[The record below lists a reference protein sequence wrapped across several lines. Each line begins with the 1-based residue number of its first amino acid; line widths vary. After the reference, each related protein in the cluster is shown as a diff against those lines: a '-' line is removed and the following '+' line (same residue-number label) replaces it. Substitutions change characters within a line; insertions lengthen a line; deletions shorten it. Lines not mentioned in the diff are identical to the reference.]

1 MSNCPP
7 WGSAPVVK
15 LFPQFPQFSVS
26 PPRDPGSDPRSASST
41 CAGVGKKC
49 LASKN
54 WFICSP
60 IHHYQCQNHDDLINT
75 NTKLTGRWLSLCA
88 EVLFSIASLYP
99 RRHLLLLIDPANK
112 DETWPNMAMNSLVWL
127 TPWMDMMMRK
137 IYGHVDDNN
146 I

>member
-54 WFICSP
+54 CSFVHQST
-60 IHHYQCQNHDDLINT
+60 IISVKIMMIWLIWKT
-75 NTKLTGRWLSLCA
+75 NRAMAFSLRWSSLLNRVTISPPPSPPSDRPWWRWRWDQMTKYGD
-88 EVLFSIASLYP
+88 EKFSMIDPLDGYDYEENIRP
-99 RRHLLLLIDPANK
+99 RR
-112 DETWPNMAMNSLVWL
+112 WW
-127 TPWMDMMMRK
+127 
-137 IYGHVDDNN
+137 
-146 I
+146 